1 MFIKEVLKKLTLETK
16 SKVSKHTSTTSK
28 AKSKNK
34 KISGYYFDGK
44 KLTTMYEKKR

>member
-1 MFIKEVLKKLTLETK
+1 MK

-28 AKSKNK
+28 GKSKNK

-44 KLTTMYEKKR
+44 KLKTMYEKKR